1 MKNLTDM
8 IKDIDEELM
17 RAKKFVNENGYHNG
31 TAVNAVVRRYRKD
44 LKELLKIIQ
53 EDHQLDGINNYN
65 KVED

>member
-1 MKNLTDM
+1 M

-17 RAKKFVNENGYHNG
+17 RAKKFVNENVYHNG

-53 EDHQLDGINNYN
+53 EDHQLDGINKYN
-65 KVED
+65 EVED

>member
-1 MKNLTDM
+1 MKNLNDM

-17 RAKKFVNENGYHNG
+17 RVKKFVNENGYHNG

>member
-1 MKNLTDM
+1 MKNLNDM
-8 IKDIDEELM
+8 IKDINEELM
-17 RAKKFVNENGYHNG
+17 RVKKFVNENGYHNG